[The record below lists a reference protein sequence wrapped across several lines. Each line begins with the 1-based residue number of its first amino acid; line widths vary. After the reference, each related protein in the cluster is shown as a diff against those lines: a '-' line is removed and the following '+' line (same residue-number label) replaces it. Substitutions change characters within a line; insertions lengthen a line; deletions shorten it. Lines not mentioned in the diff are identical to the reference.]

1 MPAQVSDWLQPFS
14 TPPGRRRQRPAY
26 LQAGPFDSLVAWPPL
41 SQRGLTALMQS
52 ELRAAVVRPIIF
64 VEAEF
69 LSGPVRLWS
78 GFGEI
83 TWDGKTWTGASDS
96 TGRMIAGIS
105 AFPETMGLEAQ
116 GIVISLSGIPTDLV
130 DMAINETRQGKPVR
144 VWLGFLDANFAVIDA
159 PFRVF
164 RGRMDVPT
172 VEEGA
177 TVATISISCE
187 NLLIDGKRPRE
198 RRYTDEDQQSRFPG
212 DRFFE
217 YVAITQLWNG
227 VWGKATPGVGG
238 GGGSV
243 TGGGGPGSIPDR
255 GPRGPRAPVL

>member
-1 MPAQVSDWLQPFS
+1 MPFQVSDWLQPF
-14 TPPGRRRQRPAY
+14 PEPQRRKPHHAY
-26 LQAGPFDSLVAWPPL
+26 LYAGPFDSVAVWPPL
-41 SQRGLTALMQS
+41 SQRALTALMQA
-52 ELRAAVVRPIIF
+52 ELRAPVVRPIMF

-69 LSGPVRLWS
+69 LSGPVRMWS
-78 GFGEI
+78 GYGEI
-83 TWDGKTWTGASDS
+83 IWDGKTWTGAADS
-96 TGRMIAGIS
+96 EGKMIAGIS
-105 AFPETMGLEAQ
+105 ALPENTGLEAQ
-116 GIVISLSGIPTDLV
+116 GIVISLSGVPNDLV
-130 DMAINETRQGKPVR
+130 GMAINETRQGKPVR
-144 VWLGFLDANFAVIDA
+144 VWLGFLNASFQVINA

-172 VEEGA
+172 LEEGA
-177 TVATISISCE
+177 TSTTISISCE

-198 RRYTDEDQQSRFPG
+198 RRYTDEDQQSRFSG

-238 GGGSV
+238 GGSSGR
-243 TGGGGPGSIPDR
+243 GGRDPDS